1 MSSINVI
8 DLFCGCGGL
17 SFGFSKAGYN
27 ILLGIEIVYAND
39 INDNACKLFEANF
52 NLKPDNRDIRKVQ
65 CTELP
70 EFDILTGG
78 FPCQS
83 FSIVAQNPKRLGVND
98 EKGKLFFE
106 MCRILKETK
115 PKCFVAEKEI
125 MKISIIFA
133 LGLSIILT
141 AACYLLRRQIVGA
154 FLTEPASFDYAL
166 QFTNILLTTSFL
178 FGVFYVLANAL
189 QAMGAASAALVIN
202 LSRQGLIYIPALF
215 ILQNIMGVTGLVW
228 AQPLADLLSTVLVCL
243 LYCFTLR
250 RLMQTAPPSLRITK
264 QQPCQFD
271 KAAVT
276 FIYIFLFVPVFCV
289 RLGSGQQITDLL
301 LLQRLFVAFLNC
313 QAQRQAVLLRRAHF
327 QTGFLVALFSIFG
340 FSGYNPGNVNNLVV
354 WLQINQRHALGNSA
368 LLRNITAVNANNHT
382 ALGNQH

>member
-250 RLMQTAPPSLRITK
+250 RLMQTAPTQLKNNKT
-264 QQPCQFD
+264 
-271 KAAVT
+271 AA
-276 FIYIFLFVPVFCV
+276 L
-289 RLGSGQQITDLL
+289 
-301 LLQRLFVAFLNC
+301 
-313 QAQRQAVLLRRAHF
+313 
-327 QTGFLVALFSIFG
+327 SI
-340 FSGYNPGNVNNLVV
+340 
-354 WLQINQRHALGNSA
+354 
-368 LLRNITAVNANNHT
+368 
-382 ALGNQH
+382 